1 MSATNIKNVQ
11 GSPPSGGLGAKKYTG
26 IIIPAITPL
35 TEKLQIDEAAVS
47 RLFTLFYQHKI
58 SPFILG
64 TTGESASL
72 PLQLKK
78 DYVIAAGKNKKMG
91 SLLYAGI
98 GSNVLAESIDFA
110 SYCSLHAVDVVV
122 ATLPS
127 YYGLTEKQMLKY
139 FTILANSISLPLFI
153 YNIPATTH
161 MSIPLPVIDELS
173 KHKNIVGIKDSE
185 RSEERMLRSLQLWR
199 DRKDFHYILG
209 WAAKSADALLNGV
222 DGLVPSTGNLFPEI
236 YTDMIKAFENGDKD
250 KMYAMQQLSDD
261 YGALYQ
267 ANRTLGESL
276 HALKLL
282 MKEKGLCEEYM
293 MPPL

>member
-1 MSATNIKNVQ
+1 MSATNLKNVQ
-11 GSPPSGGLGAKKYTG
+11 SSPPSGGLGAKKYTG

-47 RLFTLFYQHKI
+47 RLFALFYQHKI

-72 PLQLKK
+72 PFQLKK
-78 DYVIAAGKNKKMG
+78 DYVLAAGKNKKMG

-98 GSNVLAESIDFA
+98 GSNVLAESVDFA

-139 FTILANSISLPLFI
+139 FTTLANSISLPLFI

-185 RSEERMLRSLQLWR
+185 RSEERMLESLQLWR

-209 WAAKSADALLNGV
+209 WAAKSADALLNGA
-222 DGLVPSTGNLFPEI
+222 DGLVPSTGNLYPDI
-236 YTDMIKAFENGDKD
+236 YADMIKAFENGDKD
-250 KMYAMQQLSDD
+250 KMYAMQKLSDD

-267 ANRTLGESL
+267 ANCTLGESL

-282 MKEKGLCEEYM
+282 MKEKGLCEEYV

>member
-1 MSATNIKNVQ
+1 MSATNTKNFQ
-11 GSPPSGGLGAKKYTG
+11 NSPLGGKGKKYTG
-26 IIIPAITPL
+26 VIIPAVTPL

-47 RLFTLFYQHKI
+47 RLFALFYKHNI

-72 PLQLKK
+72 PLQVKK
-78 DYVIAAGKNKKMG
+78 DFVIAAGENKKMG

-139 FTILANSISLPLFI
+139 FTTLANSISLPLFI

-161 MSIPLPVIDELS
+161 MSIPLAVIDELS

-185 RSEERMLRSLQLWR
+185 RSEERMLRSLQLWK

-209 WAAKSADALLNGV
+209 WAAKSADALLNGA
-222 DGLVPSTGNLFPEI
+222 DGLVPSTGNLYPEI
-236 YTDMIKAFENGDKD
+236 YAGMIKAFENGDKD
-250 KMYAMQQLSDD
+250 KMYAMQKLSDD

-267 ANRTLGESL
+267 VNRTLGESL

-282 MKEKGLCEEYM
+282 MKEKGLCEEYV

>member
-1 MSATNIKNVQ
+1 MSK
-11 GSPPSGGLGAKKYTG
+11 GKKYTG
-26 IIIPAITPL
+26 IIVPAVTPL
-35 TEKLQIDEAAVS
+35 TEKLQIDENAIAK
-47 RLFTLFYQHKI
+47 LFTSFYQHSI

-72 PLQLKK
+72 SLQLKK
-78 DYVIAAGKNKKMG
+78 DYVLAAGKNKKMG

-98 GSNVLAESIDFA
+98 GSNVLAESIEFA

-139 FTILANSISLPLFI
+139 FTTLANSISMPLFI

-161 MSIPLPVIDELS
+161 MSIPLHIIDELS
-173 KHKNIVGIKDSE
+173 NHKNIVGIKDSE
-185 RSEERMLRSLQLWR
+185 RSEERMNESLRLWK

-209 WAAKSADALLNGV
+209 WAAKSADALLLGA
-222 DGLVPSTGNLFPEI
+222 DGLVPSTGNLYPEI
-236 YTDMIKAFENGDKD
+236 YADMLKAFAKDDKE
-250 KMYAMQQLSDD
+250 KMFAMQKLSDD

-267 ANRTLGESL
+267 SNRTLGESL

-282 MKEKGLCEEYM
+282 MKEKGLCNEYV

>member
-1 MSATNIKNVQ
+1 MSIK
-11 GSPPSGGLGAKKYTG
+11 KKYTG
-26 IIIPAITPL
+26 VIVPTVTPL
-35 TEKLQIDEAAVS
+35 TDKLRLDEKAVAK
-47 RLFTLFYQHKI
+47 LFSLFYKHNI

-64 TTGESASL
+64 TTGEAASL
-72 PLQLKK
+72 PMQVKK
-78 DYVIAAGKNKKMG
+78 DYVLAAEKNKKMG

-98 GSNVLAESIDFA
+98 GSNVLTESIDFA
-110 SYCSLHAVDVVV
+110 SYCSLHAVDVAV

-139 FTILANSISLPLFI
+139 FTQLADNISMPLFI

-161 MSIPLPVIDELS
+161 MSIPLNVIDELS
-173 KHKNIVGIKDSE
+173 HHKNIVGIKDSE
-185 RSEERMLRSLQLWR
+185 RSEERMLQSLKLWK

-209 WAAKSADALLNGV
+209 WAAKSADALLNGA
-222 DGLVPSTGNLFPEI
+222 DGLVPSTGNLNPEI
-236 YTDMIKAFENGDKD
+236 YEDMLKAFAKGDKD
-250 KMYAMQQLSDD
+250 KMYAMQKLSDD

-267 ANRTLGESL
+267 VNRTLGESL

-282 MKEKGLCEEYM
+282 MKEKGLCQEYV